1 MASNWLE
8 EGNHAGAFIVSE
20 ATQGAT
26 GVSRS
31 REAVT
36 YSGAT
41 ALVAGQVV
49 VLSAGAIVPYLNGT
63 TSDANAILFDN
74 VDAGNTTTQNCVVL
88 ARDCE
93 VNGAEIVFNSAETAL
108 TIADAVAELAA
119 VGIIVRETL

>member
-1 MASNWLE
+1 MASNWFE

-20 ATQGAT
+20 ASQGST

-31 REAVT
+31 RESVT

-41 ALVAGQVV
+41 PLVAGQVV
-49 VLSAGAIVPYLNGT
+49 VLSNGAIVPYLNGT

-74 VDAGNTTTQNCVVL
+74 VDAGDTTEQRCVVL

-93 VNGAEIVFNSAETAL
+93 VNGAEIVFDSGETAL
-108 TIADAVAELAA
+108 TIADAVTELAA
-119 VGIIVRETL
+119 VGIIVRETV